1 MASAGTYLDSFRVLL
16 FQCLQATR
24 RDQVLVV
31 YDESL
36 GEFFEDLVQVLIES
50 RLQVSFTYLPAAYQ
64 QALVEWKD
72 ERKDDRVWL
81 PDGLHAAIGEA
92 TVILNLLNGYPSTL
106 AVRKA
111 ILNRQRVK
119 GSRFAHIPG
128 ISSEVLEI
136 LSCSPIDQILEQS
149 ELVAWGLGEA
159 SRARLITCDSQGR
172 PHTLTLDLAGWDNEP
187 LMSPGV
193 IHPGSWG
200 NVPPGE
206 TFWCPDA
213 LTGSGTVCINGSVP
227 KAPLAEGQEALL
239 HFEGG
244 RLVRWEAGGDGPVSQ
259 FLEQAREAARA
270 RQDPGWN
277 QFAELGIGLNPAIGH
292 LTGNPLFDEKKA
304 GTIHIAIGDNSGFGF
319 GLRAGIHADLV
330 SLAPTLILDDVEV
343 MSAGALDAG
352 ALDRW
357 RRSRRFEPLALGKSA
372 KLILHPEN
380 FEGLNG
386 QAMRRLCRADRLGY
400 VRIAEGEEET
410 VVREVVAILQSRDNL
425 PYRALR
431 EALDARRQG
440 QGGEPLDVFRLNTA
454 LALLAHYRVVEV
466 KS

>member
-1 MASAGTYLDSFRVLL
+1 MASAGTYLSSFRVLL

-24 RDQVLVV
+24 RDQVLVI

-36 GEFFEDLVQVLIES
+36 GEFFDDLVQVLIES
-50 RLQVSFTYLPAAYQ
+50 RLQASFTYLPESYQ
-64 QALVEWKD
+64 KALVGWRR
-72 ERKDDRVWL
+72 ERLWL
-81 PDGLHAAIGEA
+81 PDSLYAAIGEA
-92 TVILNLLNGYPSTL
+92 TVILNILNGHSWALPL
-106 AVRKA
+106 RQA
-111 ILNRQRVK
+111 ILDRKRVK

-128 ISSEVLEI
+128 ISSAVLEI
-136 LSCSPIDQILEQS
+136 LSSSPVAQILEQS
-149 ELVAWGLGEA
+149 ELLAWGLGEA
-159 SRARLITCDSQGR
+159 SRARLVTYDRGK
-172 PHTLTLDLAGWDNEP
+172 PHTLDLDLGGWENEP

-206 TFWCPDA
+206 SFWCPDN

-227 KAPLAEGQEALL
+227 KAALAEDEACLL
-239 HFEGG
+239 HFEEG
-244 RLVRWEAGGDGPVSQ
+244 RLVRWEPDGDGPVSR
-259 FLEQAREAARA
+259 FLQQTREAAEA

-277 QFAELGIGLNPAIGH
+277 QLAELGIGLNPVIDR

-330 SLAPTLILDDVEV
+330 TVAPTLVLDDVPAMIE
-343 MSAGALDAG
+343 GALDTG

-357 RRSRRFEPLALGKSA
+357 RRSRGFEPLALHDSA
-372 KLILHPEN
+372 RLILHAEH

-400 VRIAEGEEET
+400 VRIAEGEEELL
-410 VVREVVAILQSRDNL
+410 VREVVATLQSRDSL
-425 PYRALR
+425 SYRTLCEILEDR
-431 EALDARRQG
+431 RRQS
-440 QGGEPLDVFRLNTA
+440 GGEPLDSTRLGTA
-454 LALLAHYRVVEV
+454 LALLAHYRVIEV
-466 KS
+466 NGA